1 MMLLLELPKRAA
13 ANHYAA
19 DGQRRI
25 GNTVRLLRACSSACI
40 KVRGQV
46 LWGIR
51 TRHLPST
58 LRTPAM
64 LPALTLLLSAALG
77 PGEPAQAKVLPPAV
91 GATVP
96 SFSLQ
101 DMHRRLRALDKFKD
115 KKAFVVVFIGAECKV
130 SNLCLPTLIDLHK
143 QYADK
148 GVQVLLINAN
158 WHEPFVT
165 VSAHAQERELPFPVL
180 KDFDQQVADQF
191 GAKRT
196 PEAFLLD
203 AQRVIRYHGR
213 IDDQYGVNFER
224 AKASR
229 PDLQEAI
236 DQLLAGKAIMTP
248 QTEAS
253 GCLITRATRPRVE
266 GEITYTKHVAAIV
279 QKRCQ
284 ECHRPGEI
292 GPFSLLTYEQAK
304 ARSQWIQ
311 EVVLEQR
318 MPPWHADPRHG
329 HFVNDRRL
337 TSEERDLLL
346 AWIEKGCPKGDDKD
360 MPPPRQFVE
369 GWKIGTPD
377 AVFRMDEEFK
387 VPASGVLDYQ
397 RFTVDPG
404 FKEDVWVQ
412 AAECRPGNRAV
423 VHHILVY
430 VQTPGSLL
438 YDADGKA
445 STLAGWAPGDMPAI
459 FKPGTARLIPAGA
472 KFIFEVHYTPNGTA
486 QADRSSVGLLFAKKR
501 PEHMV
506 ETNILANMRLKV
518 PARAASHTEQMVYTF
533 KGDAML
539 LSFMP
544 HMHWRG
550 VSAKYVATYP
560 DGRTETLLSV
570 PDYDFNWQSVY
581 RFAEPLAIPKG
592 TKLTWTCTWDNSAD
606 NPRNPDPSKE
616 IRWGLQ
622 TWDEMQN
629 GWMDLVWT
637 KPGKGP

>member
-1 MMLLLELPKRAA
+1 
-13 ANHYAA
+13 
-19 DGQRRI
+19 
-25 GNTVRLLRACSSACI
+25 
-40 KVRGQV
+40 
-46 LWGIR
+46 
-51 TRHLPST
+51 
-58 LRTPAM
+58 M
-64 LPALTLLLSAALG
+64 LPAFTLLLTAALN
-77 PGEPAQAKVLPPAV
+77 PGEPAQAKPLPPAV
-91 GATVP
+91 GATIP
-96 SFSLQ
+96 NFSLQ
-101 DMHRRLRALDKFKD
+101 DIHRRPRALDKFKD
-115 KKAFVVVFIGAECKV
+115 KKAFVVVFVGAECKV
-130 SNLCLPTLIDLHK
+130 SNLYVATLIELHK

-148 GVQVLLINAN
+148 GLQVLLINSN

-165 VSAHAQERELPFPVL
+165 VSAHAQERDVPFPVL

-213 IDDQYGVNFER
+213 IDDQYGVSHER
-224 AKASR
+224 AKPSR
-229 PDLQEAI
+229 PDLQIAI
-236 DQLLAGKAIMTP
+236 DELLARKAITTP
-248 QTEAS
+248 ETEAS
-253 GCLITRATRPRVE
+253 GCLITRATKPRVE

-304 ARSQWIQ
+304 ARAQWIR

-337 TSEERDLLL
+337 PAEERDLLL
-346 AWIEKGCPKGDDKD
+346 AWVEKGCPKGDDKD
-360 MPPPRQFVE
+360 MPPPRVFVE

-377 AVFRMDEEFK
+377 SVFRMDEDFK
-387 VPASGVLDYQ
+387 VPATGVLDYQ
-397 RFTVDPG
+397 RFTVDPD

-430 VQTPGSLL
+430 VQTPGTPL
-438 YDADGKA
+438 YDQEGKA
-445 STLAGWAPGDMPAI
+445 ATLAGWAPGDMPALYQ
-459 FKPGTARLIPAGA
+459 PGTARRIPAGA
-472 KFIFEVHYTPNGTA
+472 KLIFEVHYTPNGTA
-486 QADRSSVGLLFAKKR
+486 QADRSSVGLRFTKKP
-501 PEHMV
+501 PEHTV
-506 ETNILANMRLKV
+506 ESNILANMRLKV
-518 PARAASHTEQMVYTF
+518 PPRAASHTEQMIYTF
-533 KGDAML
+533 KGDALL

-592 TKLTWTCTWDNSAD
+592 TKLTWICTWDNSAD
-606 NPRNPDPSKE
+606 NPRNPDPTKE
-616 IRWGLQ
+616 IHWGLQ

-637 KPGKGP
+637 KPGKRP